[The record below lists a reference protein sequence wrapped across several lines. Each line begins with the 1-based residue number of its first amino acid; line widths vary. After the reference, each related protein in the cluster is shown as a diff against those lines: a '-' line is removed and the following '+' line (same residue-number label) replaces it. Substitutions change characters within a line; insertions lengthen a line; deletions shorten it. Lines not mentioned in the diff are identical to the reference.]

1 MKKIKQIAFGV
12 FQMLA
17 VCLLWTACADNESG
31 YKQVIEGLPVS
42 LNFKLVAA
50 APTEV
55 KTRASAEVETKVE
68 DLLLLFY
75 RADNSD
81 ATPWTYKVNTSD
93 LGEYKPIEG
102 ASGTYYEYNITIP
115 EDQGLTSGSYEVY
128 AIANWNKGFWNTNMD
143 IERLKKLKKTEMDDE
158 CVKKMSSAYDIIAT
172 SALLTGK
179 YQNSSDSSNT
189 LILNPGENTML
200 SIYLRRSYAKI
211 SFEFKNGNGVKFT
224 PTSWEVRNYSLTS
237 TLFERNGWKNQE
249 GKDDYTN
256 GTNPGELQ
264 WKGAGTMSDTDN
276 YTEFNVPYDA
286 NAGIMFYMPE
296 NVQAAKKSADEA
308 LKSNVRLRDGEDY
321 APDRGTYVVV
331 NGLYEGPISQSN
343 NTQVSGEVTYTIYL
357 GDFSPT
363 GSNDNYTVRRNARYK
378 YEVTIEGVNSI
389 IAKCVDASVDTQPG
403 ANGHIV
409 NVQKDNTFVMD
420 AHYDEGKILLTKEML
435 ETLRNGDTGQQNIT
449 IQVRTP
455 YTNKTYNDIA
465 DLKSDKSGTLGK
477 ADVDWLQFSPMKST
491 KLYNQYGAE
500 GVLLY
505 DLSTLITVLKTGG
518 ADGKYNDENGNP
530 YFFLEDNGDAHL
542 QVFAN
547 EYFYYT
553 NDDGNT
559 SIEDLEARPLI
570 DFINAPDR
578 VINLA
583 NNIYSTSDGKSS
595 YTTTPIFSC
604 RQQSIKTVFNLEDPT
619 LNPFGIENV
628 ADAAVGSEQVFLG
641 ENTSSDIYPASV
653 EDGKNGG
660 YDPNSRGRKNSL
672 AILQYMKDNNPKG
685 KGQDVLWSDFWNY
698 ENYKA
703 KETYDYG
710 IYRWLTR
717 NRDINKNGKI
727 DEVDIRWYLPSAYQ
741 FQCVWLGLN
750 SLAGIVQPTFPLYFT
765 STKSKRTYWAHE
777 GTFGEYKRA
786 NAGENKQ
793 LVKAMRT
800 LGKMNEA
807 TSTVSVLASDP
818 TNGIADERIICV
830 RGLANQ
836 STRTSGSFEGE
847 YGTHA
852 QGSNV
857 NIVPEAFLVAKEAL
871 TVTVDGTQRNIF
883 TAKEVWY
890 NDLCANYSEETDG
903 TDRGKWRIPNQR
915 ELMLMLIK
923 FKEREGNGN
932 FPLPRFTA
940 ARTYYDGDT
949 SNPMRP
955 YYIQVPNSS
964 DAADQGMY
972 QNKFISTNEFYV
984 NGHAGQDAR
993 ILKIVP
999 VRDWPVPAAVRSSR
1013 GK

>member
-1 MKKIKQIAFGV
+1 MRKIKQIAFGV

-68 DLLLLFY
+68 NLLLLFY

-81 ATPWTYKVNTSD
+81 AIPWTYKVNTSD

-102 ASGTYYEYNITIP
+102 ASGTYYEYNITIS

-143 IERLKKLKKTEMDDE
+143 IERLKNLKKTEMDDE

-224 PTSWEVRNYSLTS
+224 PTSWEVHNYSLTS

-296 NVQAAKKSADEA
+296 NVQAAKKSADDA
-308 LKSNVRLRDGEDY
+308 LKANVRLRDRKDY
-321 APDRGTYVVV
+321 APDCGTYVVV

-343 NTQVSGEVTYTIYL
+343 TQQVSGEVTYTIYL
-357 GDFSPT
+357 GDFSSN
-363 GSNDNYTVRRNARYK
+363 GSSDNYTVRRNARYK
-378 YEVTIEGVNSI
+378 YNVTIEGVNSI
-389 IAKCVDASVDTQPG
+389 ITKCQNASVDTQPG

-409 NVQKDNTFVMD
+409 NVQQENTFVLD
-420 AHYDEGKILLTKEML
+420 AHYDEGKIHLTKEML
-435 ETLRNGDTGQQNIT
+435 ETLRNGDTEQQNIT

-455 YTNKTYNDIA
+455 YTNRTYKNITELQNDN
-465 DLKSDKSGTLGK
+465 SGTLGH
-477 ADVDWLQFSPMKST
+477 ADVGWLQFSPMRT
-491 KLYNQYGAE
+491 AELYNQYGAND
-500 GVLLY
+500 VPLY
-505 DLSTLITVLKTGG
+505 DLNTLIDVLQTGNY
-518 ADGKYNDENGNP
+518 KNKNGES
-530 YFFLEDNGDAHL
+530 YFFFDKNSDAHL

-553 NDDGNT
+553 NDDGET
-559 SIEDLEARPLI
+559 SIENLEAMPLI

-595 YTTTPIFSC
+595 YTITPIFSC
-604 RQQSIKTVFNLEDPT
+604 RQQSIKTVFNLEDQT
-619 LNPFGIENV
+619 LNPFGIENM
-628 ADAAVGSEQVFLG
+628 ADAAVGSEKVALG
-641 ENTSSDIYPASV
+641 KNTGDIYPASV
-653 EDGKNGG
+653 DDGKNGN
-660 YDPNSRGRKNSL
+660 YDPNSRGRMNSL

-703 KETYDYG
+703 KDEYNYG

-717 NRDINKNGKI
+717 NRDINKNGII
-727 DEVDIRWYLPSAYQ
+727 DNEDIRWYLPSAYQ
-741 FQCVWLGLN
+741 FQCFWLGLN
-750 SLAGIVQPTFPLYFT
+750 ALAGTVQPTFPLYFT
-765 STKSKRTYWAHE
+765 STQSKRTYWAHE
-777 GTFGEYKRA
+777 GTFGEYKA
-786 NAGENKQ
+786 DHDEEAKQ

-800 LGKMNEA
+800 LGKMNMA
-807 TSTVSVLASDP
+807 TSTVSMLASDP

-830 RGLANQ
+830 RGLDDR
-836 STRTSGSFEGE
+836 STRTSGSYEGE
-847 YGTHA
+847 YRTHA
-852 QGSNV
+852 QGSNI

-871 TVTVDGTQRNIF
+871 MVTVDGTQQDTF
-883 TAKEVWY
+883 TAQEVWN
-890 NDLCANYSEETDG
+890 NDLCANYSEEADG

-923 FKEREGNGN
+923 FKEKEGKGN

-955 YYIQVPNSS
+955 YYIQVSNYNNI
-964 DAADQGMY
+964 DDGTY
-972 QNKFISTNEFYV
+972 LTKFISTNIDYAK
-984 NGHAGQDAR
+984 GYTGQNTR